1 MAARRLPEALVRPDD
16 QPGRVAG
23 VGPRAAAG
31 RCARARRERVRGR
44 AAGNGR
50 VPARSCSSRCLPA
63 SGSTGCA
70 RRPILIV
77 TDLGR
82 GLFLA
87 SIPVAYLLD
96 ALTIWQL
103 YVVGFLVGICTVFF
117 DVAYQSYLPSLVRKD
132 QLVEGNSLLEVS
144 RNAAQIGG
152 PGMAGLLVGAIT
164 APYAILVDAVSF
176 LGSAAL
182 LVGDSHRGRATAGD
196 REAEHVARA
205 ARRAR
210 VPRAASLLAAD
221 LDHDRELELLLDD
234 VRVDHHRLR
243 RARARPVAGG
253 DRVDVLARAASE
265 GFSARSSAGPCRRD
279 SASGRRSSPRRSCSA
294 PP

>member
-1 MAARRLPEALVRPDD
+1 MAAPDFLKLWSGQTISQVGSQVSALALPLAAVLVLDASAFEVALLGTVEFLPFLLFAL
-16 QPGRVAG
+16 PAG
-23 VGPRAAAG
+23 VWVDRL
-31 RCARARRERVRGR
+31 R
-44 AAGNGR
+44 
-50 VPARSCSSRCLPA
+50 
-63 SGSTGCA
+63 

-117 DVAYQSYLPSLVRKD
+117 DVSYQSYLPSLVRKD

-182 LVGDSHRGRATAGD
+182 VGAIRAEEEPPPVTEKPSMW
-196 REAEHVARA
+196 RELREGSSTSSVIATGGPSRS
-205 ARRAR
+205 RPRAR
-210 VPRAASLLAAD
+210 TSSGRC
-221 LDHDRELELLLDD
+221 
-234 VRVDHHRLR
+234 
-243 RARARPVAGG
+243 AG
-253 DRVDVLARAASE
+253 
-265 GFSARSSAGPCRRD
+265 RSSSCTPCASSTCRR
-279 SASGRRSSPRRSCSA
+279 R
-294 PP
+294 